1 MRLSS
6 PKRSGRFL
14 HVAIGIV
21 VGVAMMSVFSAI
33 VAGISFRLARERDRA
48 ERAALKQKIGE
59 LEFQIDE
66 MKQRAAIDQQL
77 NDVRREAEKI
87 RAEINSR
94 NERIRQLQRG
104 LNASGSVAGRVIKV
118 DGEFATIN
126 IGGDEGLESGQTL
139 YVYRSILLQ
148 QYVGTLKLLKVDA
161 EQSIALFTPS
171 GAGVQ
176 IKLGD
181 IAGARNRPE

>member
-1 MRLSS
+1 MRHSS
-6 PKRSGRFL
+6 PKRAGRFL
-14 HVAIGIV
+14 HVVLGMV
-21 VGVAMMSVFSAI
+21 VGVAMMSVVSAI

-48 ERAALKQKIGE
+48 ERAALKQTIGE
-59 LEFQIDE
+59 LQFQIDE

-104 LNASGSVAGRVIKV
+104 LNSGGSVAGRVIKV
-118 DGEFATIN
+118 EGEFATIN
-126 IGGDEGLESGQTL
+126 IGGDDGLESGQTL

-148 QYVGTLKLLKVDA
+148 KYVGTLKLLKVDA
-161 EQSIALFTPS
+161 EQSVALFTPS
-171 GAGVQ
+171 GPGMEVQ
-176 IKLGD
+176 LGD
-181 IAGARNRPE
+181 IAGARTTPK

>member
-6 PKRSGRFL
+6 PKRPGRFL
-14 HVAIGIV
+14 HVAIGMV
-21 VGVAMMSVFSAI
+21 VGIAMMSVVSAI

-59 LEFQIDE
+59 LQSQIDE
-66 MKQRAAIDQQL
+66 MKLRAAIDQQL
-77 NDVRREAEKI
+77 NDARREADKI

-104 LNASGSVAGRVIKV
+104 LNADSSIAGRVIKV
-118 DGEFATIN
+118 EGEFATIN

-148 QYVGTLKLLKVDA
+148 EYVGTLKLVKLDA
-161 EQSIALFTPS
+161 EQSVGLFTPS
-171 GAGVQ
+171 GPGVQ

-181 IAGARNRPE
+181 IVGARNRPE